1 MLRVKN
7 INFNYQSRKE
17 NNPVL
22 SEINFELK
30 TGQNLAIIGESG
42 CGKSTL
48 IKAIYGLIDLKKGE
62 ISFDGNQVL
71 GPAFNLIPG
80 YHEMKY
86 LAQDF
91 DLMPFVKVRENVG
104 KFLSNFFLEEKA
116 KKIEELLNLV
126 DMNDYAETM
135 TNQLSGGQK
144 QRIALAQVLAQ
155 EPKLLLLD
163 EPFSH
168 IDQFR
173 KNSLRRK
180 LFHYLKEKN
189 ISCIVATH
197 DMADVLPF
205 SDEIIVL
212 ENGQILQKGFTNDVY
227 LNPKNIEVAKLFG
240 DAFQIS
246 KKLAINL
253 KTLSK
258 HILYPSQLKVNCENG
273 IQAVITNKYNF
284 GSYFL
289 YQAKNEEDVIM
300 FNAEEVY
307 ENGDKVFVTLKEF

>member
-7 INFNYQSRKE
+7 INFNYQSRKD

-62 ISFDGNQVL
+62 ISFNGDKVL

-80 YHEMKY
+80 FPEMKY

-91 DLMPFVKVRENVG
+91 DLMPFVKVKENVG
-104 KFLSNFFLEEKA
+104 KFLSNFFLDEKA
-116 KKIEELLNLV
+116 KKIEELLTLV
-126 DMNDYAETM
+126 DMSDYAETM

-227 LNPKNIEVAKLFG
+227 FNPKNIEVAKLFG

-246 KKLAINL
+246 EK
-253 KTLSK
+253 LSK
-258 HILYPSQLKVNCENG
+258 HLKIFPKRIFYPFQFKVEKENG
-273 IQAVITNKYNF
+273 VLVVITNRYNY
-284 GSYFL
+284 GSFFL
-289 YQAKNEEDVIM
+289 YEAKNDEDVIM
-300 FNAEEVY
+300 FNAEDVY
-307 ENGDKVFVTLKEF
+307 ENGDKVFVTLK

>member
-7 INFNYQSRKE
+7 ITFNYQSRKD

-62 ISFDGNQVL
+62 ISFNGDKVL

-80 YHEMKY
+80 FPEMKY

-91 DLMPFVKVRENVG
+91 DLMPFVKVKENVG
-104 KFLSNFFLEEKA
+104 KFLSNFFLDEKA
-116 KKIEELLNLV
+116 KKIEELLTLV
-126 DMNDYAETM
+126 DMSDYAETM

-227 LNPKNIEVAKLFG
+227 FNPKNIEVAKLFG

-246 KKLAINL
+246 EKLAKNL
-253 KTLSK
+253 KTFPK
-258 HILYPSQLKVNCENG
+258 RIFYPFQFKVENENG
-273 IQAVITNKYNF
+273 VLVIITNRYN
-284 GSYFL
+284 
-289 YQAKNEEDVIM
+289 
-300 FNAEEVY
+300 Y
-307 ENGDKVFVTLKEF
+307 E